1 MLMGR
6 AKQLCPDL
14 VTIPYDFDGYNTVS
28 RILYNTVARWVDTD
42 THTHIHT
49 HTHAVWLVLSH
60 ETQRS
65 HFL

>member
-49 HTHAVWLVLSH
+49 HTHTHTHMHTHAH
-60 ETQRS
+60 ACT
-65 HFL
+65 HI